1 MSNINGKESR
11 KCSRLDVISKKIA
24 SSDNLSSFIF
34 HSFQLFL
41 GFGKTISDDSLHKDT
56 LSLVFSVR
64 KRFF

>member
-41 GFGKTISDDSLHKDT
+41 GFGKTVSDDSLQDT